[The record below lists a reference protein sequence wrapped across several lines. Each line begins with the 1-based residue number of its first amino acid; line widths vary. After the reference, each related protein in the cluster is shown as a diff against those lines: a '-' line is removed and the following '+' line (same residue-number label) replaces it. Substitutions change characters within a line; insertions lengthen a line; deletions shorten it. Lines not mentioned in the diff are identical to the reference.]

1 MATTPTHETRLDPV
15 TFEVLKN
22 GFSTIVDEMAEQI
35 LRTCHSFV
43 LYCRDFSSALCDRH
57 GNTIAQGKQDLA
69 AHVGTLHFTAQ
80 AVIEAFGSEM
90 HPGDVFLINDPFRGG
105 THFPDV
111 RVVRPIF
118 VDDELIAFAQ
128 SNGHW
133 SDVGGA
139 VPGSENFKAR
149 DYFADGFRIPPVR
162 VWDRGTYRDDVVRLI
177 VSNMRAPSDAEGD
190 LRAQTEATRVAERE
204 LLRMIEKYGLDTVL
218 TAFEETQSYV
228 ERFVRARIAQ
238 LPDGSWQTEDYLDY
252 DPAGGE
258 GLVPV
263 RLKMT
268 IDGDRIHYDLTGSHP
283 VVASNQNA
291 GFGGSFSGVVGGM
304 KMFFPDVPL
313 NSGFYRPIT
322 VELPPGTVVNADPP
336 AAVSGFVM
344 PYEKI
349 MNSVIELWS
358 ELIPERAMACSFNIE
373 YLEVGGWDTR
383 ADSDEFFMW
392 YDWMVG
398 GWGGRHD
405 RDGASPYSAIFG
417 AGLATQPIEG
427 QERLSPVLMT
437 RHELLADSGG
447 PGRFRGGL
455 GVIKGGR
462 LTDATRTVMSY
473 LCDRERA
480 ITWGIQGGLPS
491 NPHGVTVEK
500 DGEREFL
507 GAQFADVEIE
517 SGTTFERPSAGG
529 GGLGDPLDRN
539 PEAVRED
546 VIDGYVTV
554 ERALRDYG
562 VVLHPLGQDE
572 DVYELDLPATE
583 DARAHIRAH
592 RRAWLDED
600 AQQIAD
606 RYTAGELTVL
616 DVIRQYGVILDWQTG
631 AVHPKTTET
640 FRAMM
645 RKRAA
650 ASWVSNDAA
659 GGSNTNHRGTSG
671 GTD

>member
-1 MATTPTHETRLDPV
+1 MATPTQETRLDPV

-22 GFSTIVDEMAEQI
+22 GFSTIVDQMAEQI

-43 LYCRDFSSALCDRH
+43 LYCRDFSSALCDKD

-69 AHVGTLHFTAQ
+69 AHVGTLHFTAK
-80 AVIEAFGSEM
+80 AVIDAFRDDM
-90 HPGDVFLINDPFRGG
+90 HPGDVFLVNDPFLGG

-118 VDDELIAFAQ
+118 IGGDLVAFAQ

-149 DYFADGFRIPPVR
+149 DYFADGFRIPPIR
-162 VWDRGTYRDDVVRLI
+162 VWDKGTYRDDVVRLI

-204 LLRMIEKYGLDTVL
+204 LVRIVDKYGLETVL
-218 TAFEETQSYV
+218 TAFEETQNYV
-228 ERFVRARIAQ
+228 ERFVRSRLSS
-238 LPDGSWQTEDYLDY
+238 LPNGTWKTEDYLDY
-252 DPAGGE
+252 DPAHGE

-263 RLKMT
+263 KLEMT
-268 IDGDRIHYDLTGSHP
+268 IEDDQIHYDLTGSHP

-313 NSGFYRPIT
+313 NSGFYRPIS
-322 VELPPGTVVNADPP
+322 VELPPNTVVNADPP

-358 ELIPERAMACSFNIE
+358 DLVPERAMACSFNIE
-373 YLEVGGWDTR
+373 YLEVGGRDKR
-383 ADSDEFFMW
+383 GGGDDFFMW

-417 AGLATQPIEG
+417 AGLATQPIEA

-437 RHELLADSGG
+437 THELLPDSGG

-455 GVIKGGR
+455 GVTKGGL
-462 LTDATRTVMSY
+462 LTEATKTVMSY

-491 NPHGVTVEK
+491 NPHGVTVER
-500 DGEREFL
+500 DGKREFL
-507 GAQFADVEIE
+507 GAQFADVQIE
-517 SGTTFERPSAGG
+517 SGTVFERPSAGG
-529 GGLGDPLDRN
+529 GGLGDPLERDSHL
-539 PEAVRED
+539 VCED
-546 VIDGYVTV
+546 VIDGYVTPD
-554 ERALRDYG
+554 RALRDYG
-562 VVLHPLGQDE
+562 VVVLPVGDDQDE
-572 DVYELDLPATE
+572 YEVDATATAS
-583 DARAHIRAH
+583 AREEIRAH
-592 RRAWLDED
+592 RLAWLDED
-600 AQQIAD
+600 A
-606 RYTAGELTVL
+606 ETVATKYRSGDLPIL
-616 DVIRQYGVILDWQTG
+616 DVIRRHGVILNWESG
-631 AVHPKTTET
+631 ELLPKTTET

-645 RKRAA
+645 KKRSAQSWIA
-650 ASWVSNDAA
+650 NDKLKADTTNTAQRDSAS
-659 GGSNTNHRGTSG
+659 GR
-671 GTD
+671 